1 MNTFN
6 KNSFMQKMFKGA
18 VMIIILLQTAC
29 AAKITKR
36 SGEPNGWTTP
46 NPSQL
51 AASGSG
57 AALIYSADMPGEDSA
72 WPEVQPIAQGDAH
85 KGARIVLLLHNQQK
99 IAGHLLSVRD
109 SALVISTNEKQDNY
123 SETHTAGILVV
134 KNLDIQRVII
144 KGKSKILKGMK
155 LGLQMGAKGGFEANN
170 DSPCSEASPLTPC
183 WGAALKPVIGGIVF
197 GGAGM
202 IMGGIVGAAVSKAD
216 KVIDPAMNQDFSA
229 LKPLAQFPE
238 EEPEYLSAI
247 K

>member
-18 VMIIILLQTAC
+18 VIIIILLQTAC

-72 WPEVQPIAQGDAH
+72 WPEVQPSVQGDAH
-85 KGARIVLLLHNQQK
+85 KGAHIVLLLHNQQK
-99 IAGHLLSVRD
+99 IAGRLLSVRD
-109 SALVISTNEKQDNY
+109 SALVVSTNKEQDNY
-123 SETHTAGILVV
+123 SETQTAGILVI
-134 KNLDIQRVII
+134 KNQDIQRVII
-144 KGKSKILKGMK
+144 KGKSRVLKGMG
-155 LGLQMGAKGGFEANN
+155 LGLQMGAKSGFEAGK

-183 WGAALKPVIGGIVF
+183 GAALKPVIGGIVL

-216 KVIDPAMNQDFSA
+216 KAIDPTMNHDFWT

-238 EEPEYLSAI
+238 KEPEYLSAI